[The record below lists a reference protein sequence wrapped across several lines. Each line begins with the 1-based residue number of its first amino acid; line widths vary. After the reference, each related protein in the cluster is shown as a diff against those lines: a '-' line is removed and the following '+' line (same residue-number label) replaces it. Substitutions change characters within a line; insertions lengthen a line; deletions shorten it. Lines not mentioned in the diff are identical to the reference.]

1 MTIAIAGSPGVPS
14 LGLYIRNGEI
24 RQTPI
29 AQNKPPRC
37 VELDAERAARRIA
50 GGEIV
55 QVDARAGNVTRVAR
69 RALEFINPSTSSNS
83 SRPKKLA
90 GG

>member
-1 MTIAIAGSPGVPS
+1 MPS
-14 LGLYIRNGEI
+14 LGLYIRNGEV

-29 AQNKPPRC
+29 AQNKPASC

-69 RALEFINPSTSSNS
+69 RALEFIS